1 MRGKVRKTINTTTI
15 FALQTYK
22 DPETGNYETQ
32 FLTPTTINGKVTPNQ
47 APGIVAKRFVLA
59 GELKENATIIIDRII
74 EGKTTYEM
82 DIETFIVQANIST
95 N

>member
-1 MRGKVRKTINTTTI
+1 MRGKVRKTIKTTTI

-22 DPETGNYETQ
+22 NPETGKYETQ
-32 FLTPTTINGKVTPNQ
+32 GLPPTTINGKVTPKQ
-47 APGIVAKRFVLA
+47 APGIVAERS
-59 GELKENATIIIDRII
+59 ELKENAHIIIDSIV

-82 DIETFIVQANIST
+82 DIETFIVHANIST

>member
-1 MRGKVRKTINTTTI
+1 MRGKVRKTIKVTTI
-15 FALQTYK
+15 CALQTYK
-22 DPETGNYETQ
+22 NPETGKYETQ
-32 FLTPTTINGKVTPNQ
+32 SLPFTTIHGKVTPRQ
-47 APGIVAKRFVLA
+47 APAIVAERSI
-59 GELKENATIIIDRII
+59 LKENATIIIDSII

>member
-1 MRGKVRKTINTTTI
+1 MRGKVRKTIKTTTI

-22 DPETGNYETQ
+22 DPETGKYETQ
-32 FLTPTTINGKVTPNQ
+32 GFRPITVNGKVTPKQ
-47 APGIVAKRFVLA
+47 APAIVAERSD
-59 GELKENATIIIDRII
+59 LKENATIIINSII

-82 DIETFIVQANIST
+82 DIETFIAQAYMVT